1 MKASRLL
8 ALGTAAALALAT
20 PLVGQQYESAGDD
33 ADVTDGKNIV
43 ETAIDAG
50 SFQTLVAA
58 VKAAGLVGT
67 LSGEGPF
74 TVFAPTDAA
83 FEALPDGTLE
93 SLLQPENQGQLVD
106 ILTFHVVPGE
116 LLASDVLASTSLS
129 TVLGQDLAV
138 TTEGGVARVGNATI
152 VQTDIRA
159 SNGVIHVIDAVLLP

>member
-1 MKASRLL
+1 MLRHKRSTLTATAVIL
-8 ALGTAAALALAT
+8 AAAFGLAAC
-20 PLVGQQYESAGDD
+20 DD
-33 ADVTDGKNIV
+33 EDPVAPPQPDIV
-43 ETAIDAG
+43 EIASSSAN
-50 SFQTLVAA
+50 FETLVAA
-58 VKAAGLVGT
+58 IEAAGLVGT

-129 TVLGQDLAV
+129 TVLGQDLTV

-152 VQTDIRA
+152 VQTDIGA